1 MMNAEMRSYQLAF
14 HERWHHLKNPHVR
27 ALAWLLDAPNLLD
40 SNAPQW
46 QKKIASLENSVDDNV
61 NDWLI
66 DLDRQPDELQ
76 AILDIN
82 RFTRL
87 GRYAEKLLAVYFAHV
102 KRLHVHGLQVRAGKD
117 ETVGEFDFILREKE
131 GLVHWEFA
139 TKFYLLCSRNAAYA
153 QIQQADYF
161 VGPNLADTLGA
172 KMKKI
177 FGRQLLLGTHPA
189 AQALLSEPLVAAQAL
204 VKGWLFYRKE
214 EPVDTIALGISSSH
228 CHGWWCTL
236 AEFDDHVG
244 EDCAVLPRL
253 AWLAPARLPLEEG
266 MQRANLRDW
275 LTQHF
280 HDDPMP
286 VMVATFKKQGDELLE
301 VDRGFVVPNDW
312 KERANERVRG
322 IVAPSH

>member
-1 MMNAEMRSYQLAF
+1 MLMIGCFEL
-14 HERWHHLKNPHVR
+14 EREPH
-27 ALAWLLDAPNLLD
+27 
-40 SNAPQW
+40 
-46 QKKIASLENSVDDNV
+46 
-61 NDWLI
+61 
-66 DLDRQPDELQ
+66 ELQ

-102 KRLHVHGLQVRAGKD
+102 KRLHVHGLQVRSGKD
-117 ETVGEFDFILREKE
+117 ETVGEFDFILREQE

-177 FGRQLLLGTHPA
+177 LQRQLLLGTHPA

-214 EPVDTIALGISSSH
+214 EPIDTAALGISPSH

-236 AEFDDHVG
+236 AELDDHVG
-244 EDCAVLPRL
+244 EECAVLPRL
-253 AWLAPARLPLEEG
+253 AWLAPARLSLEEG
-266 MQRANLRDW
+266 TQRAQLRDW

-280 HDDPMP
+280 YDDPMP
-286 VMVATFKKQGDELLE
+286 VMVATFKKQGDELFE

-312 KERANERVRG
+312 KERANERVKG
-322 IVAPSH
+322 LAAPSR

>member
-1 MMNAEMRSYQLAF
+1 
-14 HERWHHLKNPHVR
+14 
-27 ALAWLLDAPNLLD
+27 
-40 SNAPQW
+40 
-46 QKKIASLENSVDDNV
+46 
-61 NDWLI
+61 
-66 DLDRQPDELQ
+66 
-76 AILDIN
+76 
-82 RFTRL
+82 
-87 GRYAEKLLAVYFAHV
+87 
-102 KRLHVHGLQVRAGKD
+102 
-117 ETVGEFDFILREKE
+117 VGEFDFILREQE

-214 EPVDTIALGISSSH
+214 EPIDTVAMGISPSH

-236 AEFDDHVG
+236 AEFDEHVG

-301 VDRGFVVPNDW
+301 MDRGFVVPNDW

-322 IVAPSH
+322 IAAPSR

>member
-1 MMNAEMRSYQLAF
+1 MMSADTRSFQQAF
-14 HERWHHLKNPHVR
+14 HERWLHLKNPHVR
-27 ALAWLLDAPNLLD
+27 ALAWLLYAPNLLD
-40 SNAPQW
+40 SKASQW
-46 QKKIASLENSVDDNV
+46 QGKIATLENSADDEV
-61 NDWLI
+61 NDWLTY
-66 DLDRQPDELQ
+66 LEREPDELQ
-76 AILDIN
+76 AILNIN

-87 GRYAEKLLAVYFAHV
+87 GRYAEKLLAVYFAQV
-102 KRLHVHGLQVRAGKD
+102 KRLHVHGLQVRSGKD

-139 TKFYLLCSRNAAYA
+139 TKFYLLCSSNEAYA

-177 FGRQLLLGTHPA
+177 LERQLLLGTHPA

-214 EPVDTIALGISSSH
+214 EPIDTATLGISPSH

-244 EDCAVLPRL
+244 QDCAVLPRL
-253 AWLAPARLPLEEG
+253 AWLAPARLSREEG
-266 MQRANLRDW
+266 TQRAKLRDW

-286 VMVATFKKQGDELLE
+286 VMVATFKKQGAELFE

-322 IVAPSH
+322 IVAPIR